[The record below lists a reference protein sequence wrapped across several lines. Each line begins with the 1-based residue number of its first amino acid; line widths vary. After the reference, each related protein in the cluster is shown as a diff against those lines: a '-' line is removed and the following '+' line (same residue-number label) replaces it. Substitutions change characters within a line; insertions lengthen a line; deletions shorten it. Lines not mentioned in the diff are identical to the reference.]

1 MTFCIYELAKF
12 LDLKKLETKDL
23 LTKMQHVFMNIQ
35 RMFSYILL
43 IKIIKIEKK
52 INTFK
57 YYKKM
62 SLIFL
67 NYNIIYYILDELL

>member
-1 MTFCIYELAKF
+1 MTFCIYELSKF

>member
-1 MTFCIYELAKF
+1 MTFLIYELDIF